1 MWEGTPAEAVCAES
15 RAQDCWRRDRHSR
28 AHDVQDVQVLEDC
41 VAKSMQAACKRLAGG
56 LSQACSAETTAEE
69 RLMAVARGVDG
80 LFEDITAQY
89 TPVLVAD
96 VFNAVSLAAEQLY
109 QMLTPQIQAW
119 LCRGEAASCAHA
131 WQTEQRAHDLRLL

>member
-1 MWEGTPAEAVCAES
+1 M
-15 RAQDCWRRDRHSR
+15 
-28 AHDVQDVQVLEDC
+28 LEDC

-56 LSQACSAETTAEE
+56 LSQACSAETTPEE

-109 QMLTPQIQAW
+109 QMLMPQIQAW
-119 LCRGEAASCAHA
+119 LCRGEAAAGTHA
-131 WQTEQRAHDLRLL
+131 WRMCCNFTA

>member
-1 MWEGTPAEAVCAES
+1 M
-15 RAQDCWRRDRHSR
+15 
-28 AHDVQDVQVLEDC
+28 
-41 VAKSMQAACKRLAGG
+41 AKSMQAACKRLAGG
-56 LSQACSAETTAEE
+56 LSQGCSNGTTAEE
-69 RLMAVARGVDG
+69 RLTAVARGVEG

-119 LCRGEAASCAHA
+119 LCRGENSC
-131 WQTEQRAHDLRLL
+131 RPRMPDVCPP